1 MKNINKLVN
10 FSIRGVVD
18 ESSNLLRDL
27 RCLAD
32 QMFKVAHLERYR
44 HLNYQ
49 GEDFEFIHKTL
60 EDRYT
65 LLEKS
70 YDMVAEY
77 IRKLGFKVDVYS
89 ESAIA
94 DEKSVECPIACM
106 SASVEQM
113 EGVLSMIYTVLND
126 IEELD
131 DSRVRIQLSG
141 LESDFT
147 ALISQLDQ
155 SNWIFNSRIGE
166 SQAPVGPEHVEV
178 IEEPKSLVHVVNEDI
193 QYQHPTVEDSGFGK
207 SVLSDPTVNSELPV
221 NTDYPNKPIDAPKVV
236 ETTNKHQ
243 PEICELSIVN
253 AVDQDEIQDPLG
265 ASEPEPD
272 HASLFA
278 RLYRKLRG
286 YGSRRY

>member
-1 MKNINKLVN
+1 MKNIDKLIN

-89 ESAIA
+89 ESLST
-94 DEKSVECPIACM
+94 DEKSLDSEIACM
-106 SASVEQM
+106 SASVEEM
-113 EGVLSMIYTVLND
+113 EGVLNMIYTVLND
-126 IEELD
+126 IDELE
-131 DSRVRIQLSG
+131 DSRVKIQLSG

-166 SQAPVGPEHVEV
+166 SNAPTTTEHVEV

-193 QYQHPTVEDSGFGK
+193 QY
-207 SVLSDPTVNSELPV
+207 
-221 NTDYPNKPIDAPKVV
+221 PNKITDVP
-236 ETTNKHQ
+236 Q
-243 PEICELSIVN
+243 PEEVPQETGISVINPNESV
-253 AVDQDEIQDPLG
+253 EMSDPLG